1 MLTLIVS
8 THFMSPGLLVS
19 MPTKAS
25 ALNIKMLTMNVSTCS
40 DRSVGMPTHLE
51 IPVIT
56 SEAKQSQIPHRHC
69 ERSEAISKI
78 LST

>member
-1 MLTLIVS
+1 MLTFIVS

-19 MPTKAS
+19 MPAKAS
-25 ALNIKMLTMNVSTCS
+25 ALNIKMLTMNVS
-40 DRSVGMPTHLE
+40 MPTHLE

-69 ERSEAISKI
+69 ERSEVISKI